1 MGLSATMKRKDG
13 LTKVINMF
21 IGNVVFKKERK
32 DCDYV
37 VIKGINYE
45 VNDEM
50 FNEVE
55 LNWKGQ
61 CHYTKMI
68 KKICEYNRRSEF
80 IVKIIK
86 DLVKKDK
93 NDNLQ
98 IMILAHNKS
107 LIKYLFESISAKN
120 STVGY
125 YVGGMKE
132 KDLKISEGKKVI
144 IATYAM
150 AEEGLDIKTLDNF
163 GNGDT

>member
-1 MGLSATMKRKDG
+1 MKRKDG

-21 IGNVVFKKERK
+21 IGNVVFKKKEK

-45 VNDEM
+45 VNDEE

-68 KKICEYNRRSEF
+68 KKICEYTRRSEF
-80 IVKIIK
+80 IVKIVK
-86 DLVKKDK
+86 DLIKKDK

-107 LIKYLFESISAKN
+107 LIKYLFESISVKN
-120 STVGY
+120 LCKVGY
-125 YVGGMKE
+125 YVGGI
-132 KDLKISEGKKVI
+132 DGIDFKISDNKKVI
-144 IATYAM
+144 IARYAL
-150 AEEGLDIKTLDNF
+150 AE
-163 GNGDT
+163 